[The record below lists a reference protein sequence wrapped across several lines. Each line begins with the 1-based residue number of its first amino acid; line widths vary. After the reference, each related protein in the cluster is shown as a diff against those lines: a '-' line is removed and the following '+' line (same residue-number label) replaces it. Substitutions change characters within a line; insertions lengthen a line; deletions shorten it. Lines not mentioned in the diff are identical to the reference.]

1 MNDTKYWIPNHRYL
15 ELKHFCLQY
24 PEWKKLLKKF
34 KMEVSRNL
42 IRANGRNFPERPTEN
57 LGISLGEI
65 LGKVSLIE
73 EVCKETDEG
82 LWRYI
87 LMAVAYGDCY
97 GRLKEVYK
105 MPCSR
110 AIFSEKYRKF
120 FWLLDKSQ

>member
-1 MNDTKYWIPNHRYL
+1 MSATKYWLPRHRFY

-24 PEWKKLLKKF
+24 PEWKNLLEKF
-34 KMEVSRNL
+34 KMEVGRDL
-42 IRANGRNFPERPTEN
+42 IRVNGRNFPERPTEN

-65 LGKVSLIE
+65 SGKVSIIE
-73 EVCKETDEG
+73 EVARETDGE
-82 LWRYI
+82 LWSYI
-87 LMAVAYGDCY
+87 LRAVGYGDSY

-110 AIFSEKYRKF
+110 GIFSEKYRKF